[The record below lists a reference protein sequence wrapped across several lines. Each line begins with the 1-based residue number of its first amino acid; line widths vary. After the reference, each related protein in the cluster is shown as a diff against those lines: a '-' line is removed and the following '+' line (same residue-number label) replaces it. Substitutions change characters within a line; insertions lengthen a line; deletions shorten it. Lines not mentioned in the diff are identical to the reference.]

1 MAQAGVMTKT
11 QAAAP
16 AQGGI
21 TRAAFMVV
29 LTAGLASLL
38 EIVDTSIVNVAIP
51 TMMGN
56 LGATLDEIGWVVT
69 GYIISNAIV
78 LPISGWLGNRF
89 GRRRYYITCILIFV
103 ATSVACGLAPNLWTL
118 VLCRVVQGAAGGALL
133 PTSQALI
140 QEMFPGKRS
149 GIGSAL
155 YGMVVI
161 IGPTIGPPLG
171 GYLTDHFGWRMIFN
185 INLPLGLLAAFL
197 ASLYIHDHTEE
208 GEHAEA
214 HKAMRSA
221 PVDSIGLALLVVGVG
236 CLQFVLERGRADD
249 WFSSKLILAFTIIAA
264 FCIPFFIWW
273 EITREHPI
281 VDLKLFK
288 HPGLIN
294 GTFMMACVGGMLYG
308 LIFFI
313 PIFASTILGL
323 DAGQTGN
330 LFTPGALVSGMM
342 MPIIGFQLQK
352 RDPRLF
358 MAWGIGI
365 TDVALLMIA
374 HFTPQSTYWDLFWP
388 LMIRGLGMA
397 ALFIPINAM
406 VLGDFKGPDLG
417 QAAGILNLSRQLG
430 GSLGIAILSTMFSS
444 STDAAY
450 EHLRQ
455 YISPL
460 TMGFSQ
466 WAHQAQGVAYRFA
479 NEVGLFNPQ
488 TLVAKE
494 AYFRVKRQA
503 FVMAFD
509 QMAWVM
515 VIGFAI
521 AGIPILFMKKPAH
534 LGNPSDAH

>member
-1 MAQAGVMTKT
+1 MTKT
-11 QAAAP
+11 QAVAP
-16 AQGGI
+16 PQSGI
-21 TRAAFMVV
+21 TRAAFLVV

-89 GRRRYYITCILIFV
+89 GRRKYYITCILLFV
-103 ATSVACGLAPNLWTL
+103 ATSVCCGLAPNLWTL

-140 QEMFPGKRS
+140 QEMFPGRRS

-197 ASLYIHDHTEE
+197 ATLYIHDHAEE

-214 HKAMRSA
+214 HQKMKAA
-221 PVDSIGLALLVVGVG
+221 PVDSLGLALLIVGVG

-249 WFSSKLILAFTIIAA
+249 WFSSKLIMAFTIVAA
-264 FCIPFFIWW
+264 ICIPAFIWW
-273 EITREHPI
+273 EVTIEHPI
-281 VDLKLFK
+281 VDLKLFRY
-288 HPGLIN
+288 PGLIN

-330 LFTPGALVSGMM
+330 LFTPGALASGMM

-358 MAWGIGI
+358 MVWGIGI

-374 HFTPQSTYWDLFWP
+374 HFTPQSTYWNLFWP

-406 VLGDFKGPDLG
+406 VLGGFKGPALG
-417 QAAGILNLSRQLG
+417 QAAGIMNLSRQLG
-430 GSLGIAILSTMFSS
+430 GSLGIALLSTMFGNAS
-444 STDAAY
+444 DAAY
-450 EHLRQ
+450 DHLRQ

-466 WAHQAQGVAYRFA
+466 WARGAQGMAYRFS
-479 NEVGLFNPQ
+479 NEVGLYNPD
-488 TLVAKE
+488 TLMVKE
-494 AYFRVKRQA
+494 AYFRVKKQA

-515 VIGFAI
+515 VIGFAV
-521 AGIPILFMKKPAH
+521 AGLPILFMKKPQH
-534 LGNPSDAH
+534 MGNPADAH

>member
-1 MAQAGVMTKT
+1 MSAATATMAKT
-11 QAAAP
+11 EAAP
-16 AQGGI
+16 APPI
-21 TRAAFMVV
+21 NRAAILVV
-29 LTAGLASLL
+29 ITAGLASLL

-69 GYIISNAIV
+69 GYIISNAII

-89 GRRRYYITCILIFV
+89 GRRKYYITCILLFV
-103 ATSVACGLAPNLWTL
+103 GTSVACGLAPNLWTL

-197 ASLYIHDHTEE
+197 ATLYIKDHAEE

-214 HKAMRSA
+214 HAKMKAA
-221 PVDSIGLALLVVGVG
+221 PVDSVGLMLLIVGVG

-249 WFSSKLILAFTIIAA
+249 WFSSKLILAFTIIAG

-273 EITREHPI
+273 EVTREHPI

-288 HPGLIN
+288 NPGLIN
-294 GTFMMACVGGMLYG
+294 GTIMMGCVGGMLYG

-313 PIFASTILGL
+313 PIFASNILGL

-342 MPIIGFQLQK
+342 MPIIGFQLQR

-374 HFTPQSTYWDLFWP
+374 HFTPQSTYWNLFWP

-406 VLGDFKGPDLG
+406 VLGGFKGPALG
-417 QAAGILNLSRQLG
+417 QAAGIMNLSRQLG
-430 GSLGIAILSTMFSS
+430 GSLGIALLSTMFGNAS
-444 STDAAY
+444 DAAY
-450 EHLRQ
+450 DHLRQ

-466 WAHQAQGVAYRFA
+466 WARGAQAMAYHFS
-479 NEVGLFNPQ
+479 NEVGLYNPD
-488 TLVAKE
+488 TLMVKE
-494 AYFRVKRQA
+494 AYFRVKKQA

-515 VIGFAI
+515 VIGFAV
-521 AGIPILFMKKPAH
+521 AGIPILFMKKPEH
-534 LGNPSDAH
+534 MGNPADAH

>member
-1 MAQAGVMTKT
+1 MATAVTAT
-11 QAAAP
+11 QAP
-16 AQGGI
+16 AQPGI
-21 TRAAFMVV
+21 SREALLVV

-89 GRRRYYITCILIFV
+89 GRRNYYTTCILLFV

-118 VLCRVVQGAAGGALL
+118 VVFRIIQGAAGGALL

-140 QEMFPGKRS
+140 QEMFPGARS

-197 ASLYIHDHTEE
+197 STLYIKDHAEE
-208 GEHAEA
+208 GEHAAA
-214 HKAMRSA
+214 HAKMREA
-221 PVDSIGLALLVVGVG
+221 PVDTIGLSLLIIGVG
-236 CLQFVLERGRADD
+236 CLQFVLERGRPDD
-249 WFSSKLILAFTIIAA
+249 WFSSKLILAFTVIAA
-264 FCIPFFIWW
+264 TAIPAFIWW
-273 EITREHPI
+273 ELHHEHPI
-281 VDLKLFK
+281 MDLRLYKNPHLV
-288 HPGLIN
+288 N
-294 GTFMMACVGGMLYG
+294 GTIMMACVGGMLYG
-308 LIFFI
+308 LIFFV

-330 LFTPGALVSGMM
+330 LFTPGALVAGVM
-342 MPIIGFQLQK
+342 MPIIGSQLSK
-352 RDPRLF
+352 ADPRLF
-358 MAWGIGI
+358 MVYGIAAV
-365 TDVALLMIA
+365 DAALFM
-374 HFTPQSTYWDLFWP
+374 FTNFSAQTTYWDLFWP
-388 LMIRGLGMA
+388 LMFRGLGMA
-397 ALFIPINAM
+397 AVFIPINAV
-406 VLGDFKGPDLG
+406 VLGGFKGPALG

-430 GSLGIAILSTMFSS
+430 GSLGIALLSTMFGNAN
-444 STDAAY
+444 DAAY

-455 YISPL
+455 YASPL
-460 TMGFSQ
+460 SMGFTQ
-466 WAHQAQGVAYRFA
+466 WAHGTQMMMYRFSDQI
-479 NEVGLFNPQ
+479 GLTDPQ
-488 TLVAKE
+488 SLVAKA
-494 AYFRVKRQA
+494 AYFRLKRQA

-515 VIGFAI
+515 VIGFAV
-521 AGIPILFMKKPAH
+521 ASIPIYFMRKPEH
-534 LGNPSDAH
+534 LANPADAH